1 MKHSFWW
8 GYAIGYAVAL
18 VMSSIARAFTIVRR
32 R

>member
-8 GYAIGYAVAL
+8 GYAIGYAAAL
-18 VMSSIARAFTIVRR
+18 VVSSIVRAFTIVRR